1 MRKRSEL
8 GMIFKKILGSNNVYF
23 SPPSGKKL
31 EYPCIIYSLKDV
43 NTRSADN
50 QNYIQN
56 RLYDV
61 QLIDP
66 DPDTK
71 IINDILAIPR
81 SRFHNSYAAGNM
93 MHYNFTINF

>member
-23 SPPSGKKL
+23 SPPSSIKL

-56 RLYDV
+56 RTYDV
-61 QLIDP
+61 QLIDKN
-66 DPDTK
+66 PDTNF
-71 IINDILAIPR
+71 IDDILEIPR
-81 SRFHNSYAAGNM
+81 SRFNNAYSANNL